1 MQTFNPSLP
10 EAKAGVSELETSLV
24 YIVPGHP
31 GICREIV
38 VSNEKSKEQQ
48 REPETSE
55 PASAEPSRKEWSQD
69 WKCRENNKG
78 AHISWRWGSE
88 VPAVILVF
96 TSGFPPPVPLY
107 CSDKY
112 AVNLC

>member
-10 EAKAGVSELETSLV
+10 EAKAGVSELETSVV

-48 REPETSE
+48 RELDT
-55 PASAEPSRKEWSQD
+55 
-69 WKCRENNKG
+69 
-78 AHISWRWGSE
+78 
-88 VPAVILVF
+88 
-96 TSGFPPPVPLY
+96 
-107 CSDKY
+107 
-112 AVNLC
+112 